1 MLLRS
6 KRENNEY
13 KWAKVQN
20 LHDFLAQIILPT
32 LSFVLFLLQKVHAVN
47 FIVEIQK
54 QWNMEERLYLT

>member
-54 QWNMEERLYLT
+54 Q